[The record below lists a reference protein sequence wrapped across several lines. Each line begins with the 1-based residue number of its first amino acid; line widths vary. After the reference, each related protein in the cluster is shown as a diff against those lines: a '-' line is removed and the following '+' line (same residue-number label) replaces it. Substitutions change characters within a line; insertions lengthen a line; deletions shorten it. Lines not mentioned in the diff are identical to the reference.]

1 MRSLHEDDLYALKQI
16 NDPQISPDGRVV
28 LFSQQ
33 RVERKRE
40 KKFSN
45 LWIVPTAGGEP
56 RQFTFGD
63 WRDSVPR
70 WSPDGS
76 QIAFLSTRGDEKQ
89 AQIYLIPVNGGEARR
104 LTDLH
109 GTISS
114 MEWSPD
120 GRLILVE
127 FSRKDADA
135 IEREQ
140 DEDKKN
146 LGVVARHITRLRYKS
161 DGIGFLPQDRT
172 HLWLIDVV
180 SGAATQLTFGEE
192 HEQTAPAW
200 SPDGTQ
206 IVYVANSSDDPDR
219 NPQAD
224 DLYVI
229 PAAGGEPRRLET
241 FAGAKSAPSFSADG
255 RWLAFTGSE
264 GLDNFWRGRDLWIVP
279 IDGSQPAQNLTRR
292 YDLAM
297 GDVTLSDVAGY
308 KLTHD
313 RSGRPIAGESSFRSR
328 ITAAQPCKWSM
339 WKVANSRGCWMALAP
354 WVTLPLMQSAAGLP
368 ICTQHHRTRRYLVQF
383 PCR

>member
-1 MRSLHEDDLYALKQI
+1 MRTLHEDDLYALKQI
-16 NDPQISPDGRVV
+16 NDPQISPDGQAV
-28 LFSQQ
+28 LYSQQ

-40 KKFSN
+40 KKFAN
-45 LWIVPTAGGEP
+45 LWLVPTGGGEP

-63 WRDSVPR
+63 WRDSMPR

-89 AQIYLIPVNGGEARR
+89 AQIYLISVNGGEARR

-109 GTISS
+109 GSINS

-120 GRLILVE
+120 GTQILVE

-172 HLWLIDVV
+172 HLWLIDAG

-229 PAAGGEPRRLET
+229 PADGRRTPPAGNFRRRQVGPVLFGGWPPARLHRHGGAGHLLARPRSLDRAPRRQHTGAESDATLRPGHGQRHLERC
-241 FAGAKSAPSFSADG
+241 G
-255 RWLAFTGSE
+255 RLQTRHAT
-264 GLDNFWRGRDLWIVP
+264 GLD
-279 IDGSQPAQNLTRR
+279 A
-292 YDLAM
+292 
-297 GDVTLSDVAGY
+297 
-308 KLTHD
+308 
-313 RSGRPIAGESSFRSR
+313 
-328 ITAAQPCKWSM
+328 
-339 WKVANSRGCWMALAP
+339 
-354 WVTLPLMQSAAGLP
+354 
-368 ICTQHHRTRRYLVQF
+368 
-383 PCR
+383 